1 MKAPRSPQCGGH
13 RQAPRPLRGA
23 PSSRP
28 LLLAPS
34 SPRATRGARG
44 VRLEA
49 AEGRCPPRAVPPG
62 GEASPT
68 ALRSPAGPTA
78 GTEGNKRGRPGP
90 APARRLARGD
100 RERAGPAPPSPAAP
114 HLPAPAVRRLRGSQ
128 VVPPGP
134 DLAAAAAG
142 SSSRSSA
149 AARGH
154 AGTRP
159 LGRPPPRR
167 AAPSLRAVTA
177 RPPPSTR
184 RAAWKERGPRAACPS
199 PPLPSAPLGKA
210 PLRRPSSA
218 RARAPLLLGRARA
231 PPRPAAARPLPA
243 PASRARRRPAPSCPP
258 ARSRPSRCAPPP
270 PPFGLRLRLRPTT
283 LRLSSTGRAV
293 ASFGRDG
300 PACTAPRGGRGC
312 AGNPG
317 ASAGRVG
324 CWRAERE
331 GRSKRAGHG
340 LTGRAGR
347 RTECSAACA
356 SSKGSTPFCCELD
369 TRKIIVLL

>member
-100 RERAGPAPPSPAAP
+100 RERAGPVPPSPAAP

-199 PPLPSAPLGKA
+199 PPLLSPPPRSAKLRSAGLPPRARAHPFSSAVRAPPLAPLPRALCPLPPRALGAGRPRPARPLARGRAAA
-210 PLRRPSSA
+210 PRPHPPSGSGFGSDQPHCASRQPDAPSRHSAATDRRAPRRGVGGAARETPA
-218 RARAPLLLGRARA
+218 RARGAWAVGERSGKGDQSGRGTASLGGRGEGRS
-231 PPRPAAARPLPA
+231 AARPALP
-243 PASRARRRPAPSCPP
+243 RKEI
-258 ARSRPSRCAPPP
+258 
-270 PPFGLRLRLRPTT
+270 
-283 LRLSSTGRAV
+283 RLSV
-293 ASFGRDG
+293 V
-300 PACTAPRGGRGC
+300 
-312 AGNPG
+312 NWIH
-317 ASAGRVG
+317 V
-324 CWRAERE
+324 
-331 GRSKRAGHG
+331 K
-340 LTGRAGR
+340 
-347 RTECSAACA
+347 
-356 SSKGSTPFCCELD
+356 
-369 TRKIIVLL
+369 